1 MYVSVNVDIQLSN
14 TFALFLE
21 AVVLS
26 STSHLSRQRRIQN
39 VQGTLPHVTSAQSSK
54 TSAKTSRKS
63 WLKSTYHFLLEVRE
77 MCSAAAVQQDL
88 EGAQLLVDD
97 GGLRVV
103 QEAEACYHIAQH

>member
-1 MYVSVNVDIQLSN
+1 M
-14 TFALFLE
+14 
-21 AVVLS
+21 LS
-26 STSHLSRQRRIQN
+26 SASHLSRQRRIQN
-39 VQGTLPHVTSAQSSK
+39 VQGTLPHVTSAELS
-54 TSAKTSRKS
+54 KTSRKF